1 MIVLVCRDCANE
13 INCDAPV
20 WGYNWISGG
29 VVPVFLPYPELCG
42 ICDRSARTLF
52 QASTK

>member
-1 MIVLVCRDCANE
+1 MIVLVCRDCA
-13 INCDAPV
+13 DAISD
-20 WGYNWISGG
+20 GEDIAGRNWISVG
-29 VVPVFLPYPELCG
+29 VTQMSLPAPELCG